1 MARVWM
7 IRGADGDS
15 PIYEKSVPVECFSDE
30 EMIVL
35 LQRLASRHLDLD
47 EVVASSLPKG
57 RKGRMTHLEIPP
69 AGPNNRAYSTTGSPY
84 YVATVEEAEE

>member
-1 MARVWM
+1 WM
-7 IRGADGDS
+7 IRGADGGS

-35 LQRLASRHLDLD
+35 LQRLDSRHLEPD

-57 RKGRMTHLEIPP
+57 RKGRMTHLDIPP
-69 AGPNNRAYSTTGSPY
+69 TGPNNRAHYTTGSPY
-84 YVATVEEAEE
+84 YVATVEEADE